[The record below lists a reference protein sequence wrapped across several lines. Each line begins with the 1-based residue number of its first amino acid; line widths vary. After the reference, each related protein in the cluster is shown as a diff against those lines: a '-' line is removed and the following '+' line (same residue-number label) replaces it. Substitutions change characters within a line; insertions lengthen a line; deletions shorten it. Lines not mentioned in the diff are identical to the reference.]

1 MTRSGSLSLLLPGL
15 TLVIATLAAA
25 MPWGPP
31 VWLKPAMPLLPYAIA
46 HFWIERRE
54 RAMPD
59 WLVFLSGLA
68 TDVLGQ
74 GPLGYWALAFLAG
87 YVVVRQAATQGR
99 PWWIASIIFYAVT
112 VGLLV
117 PLQWLVSSLYY
128 LQPADIMPL
137 LTAAAA
143 SIAFYAAVVLLVPIA
158 GFEERRFNGRL
169 ERGA

>member
-15 TLVIATLAAA
+15 ILVIATLAAA

-31 VWLKPAMPLLPYAIA
+31 VWLKPVMPLLPYAVA
-46 HFWIERRE
+46 HFWTERRE

-59 WLVFLSGLA
+59 WLVFLAGLE

-74 GPLGYWALAFLAG
+74 GPLGYWALVFLAG
-87 YVVVRQAATQGR
+87 YVMVRQASTEGR
-99 PWWIASIIFYAVT
+99 PWWIASIGFYALT
-112 VGLLV
+112 AGALV

-128 LQPADIMPL
+128 LQPADIAPL
-137 LTAAAA
+137 LTAAAT
-143 SIAFYAAVVLLVPIA
+143 SVGFYAALVLLVPVA
-158 GFEERRFNGRL
+158 NGQTRRFNDRL